1 LLFLLLLVV
10 DVYDGACDVVVEAAA
25 VIALGKSHQL
35 VQEHPVAVR
44 DLLKRCVDKG
54 GTRRREE

>member
-1 LLFLLLLVV
+1 
-10 DVYDGACDVVVEAAA
+10 VEAAA

-44 DLLKRCVDKG
+44 DLLERCVDKG